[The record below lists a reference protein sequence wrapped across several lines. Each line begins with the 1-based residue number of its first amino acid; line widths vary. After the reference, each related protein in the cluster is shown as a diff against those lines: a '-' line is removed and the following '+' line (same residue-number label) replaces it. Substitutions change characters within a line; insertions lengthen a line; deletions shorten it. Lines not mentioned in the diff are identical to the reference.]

1 MPFSCYKRISLRSTT
16 PSSCPLRNSSVK
28 LEFDAAGNALFEYLL
43 GPGGVLREVVQ
54 LELDDTDKKQF
65 AELQQ
70 AMGQAQQEQSL
81 VVQKLRVRE
90 TEKRRSDLTL
100 SELKDV
106 DNATKAY
113 VQVGKMFLQED
124 LAGLKKKL
132 SDKSEA
138 CGKEA
143 ATLKQQKEHVDEAA
157 KKVTADFQEFIKA
170 HLVQAP
176 TEQPSGS

>member
-1 MPFSCYKRISLRSTT
+1 MVNQAELTHLPRRT
-16 PSSCPLRNSSVK
+16 PTVAPRNSA
-28 LEFDAAGNALFEYLL
+28 DAAAMI
-43 GPGGVLREVVQ
+43 Q

-176 TEQPSGS
+176 TEGATGGS

>member
-1 MPFSCYKRISLRSTT
+1 MI
-16 PSSCPLRNSSVK
+16 
-28 LEFDAAGNALFEYLL
+28 
-43 GPGGVLREVVQ
+43 Q

-106 DNATKAY
+106 DYSTKAY

-124 LAGLKKKL
+124 LAGVGGC
-132 SDKSEA
+132 A
-138 CGKEA
+138 
-143 ATLKQQKEHVDEAA
+143 V
-157 KKVTADFQEFIKA
+157 F
-170 HLVQAP
+170 
-176 TEQPSGS
+176 GSHGSSYL

>member
-1 MPFSCYKRISLRSTT
+1 MPDETRSY
-16 PSSCPLRNSSVK
+16 
-28 LEFDAAGNALFEYLL
+28 A
-43 GPGGVLREVVQ
+43 
-54 LELDDTDKKQF
+54 
-65 AELQQ
+65 
-70 AMGQAQQEQSL
+70 
-81 VVQKLRVRE
+81 
-90 TEKRRSDLTL
+90 
-100 SELKDV
+100 
-106 DNATKAY
+106 
-113 VQVGKMFLQED
+113 QVGKMFLQED

>member
-1 MPFSCYKRISLRSTT
+1 M
-16 PSSCPLRNSSVK
+16 SSRERTAAQVADARAAQRA
-28 LEFDAAGNALFEYLL
+28 DAAAMI
-43 GPGGVLREVVQ
+43 Q

-106 DNATKAY
+106 DNSTKAY

-124 LAGLKKKL
+124 LAG
-132 SDKSEA
+132 SRRS
-138 CGKEA
+138 
-143 ATLKQQKEHVDEAA
+143 
-157 KKVTADFQEFIKA
+157 
-170 HLVQAP
+170 
-176 TEQPSGS
+176 

>member
-1 MPFSCYKRISLRSTT
+1 MVLYT
-16 PSSCPLRNSSVK
+16 PSSHLPRQRPTVVAPRNSA
-28 LEFDAAGNALFEYLL
+28 DAAAMI
-43 GPGGVLREVVQ
+43 Q

-132 SDKSEA
+132 RDKSEA

>member
-1 MPFSCYKRISLRSTT
+1 M
-16 PSSCPLRNSSVK
+16 SVYSRG
-28 LEFDAAGNALFEYLL
+28 DADRERDKQDKKKKPDVVDEIGNAFE
-43 GPGGVLREVVQ
+43 
-54 LELDDTDKKQF
+54 
-65 AELQQ
+65 
-70 AMGQAQQEQSL
+70 
-81 VVQKLRVRE
+81 
-90 TEKRRSDLTL
+90 
-100 SELKDV
+100 
-106 DNATKAY
+106 
-113 VQVGKMFLQED
+113 QVGKMFLQED

-176 TEQPSGS
+176 TEGATGWLLGADVHAAPASAHGLFAPLASRVLSLETPRGAPC

>member
-1 MPFSCYKRISLRSTT
+1 MTQT
-16 PSSCPLRNSSVK
+16 SSSMTLKDK
-28 LEFDAAGNALFEYLL
+28 LYAYMQLTRFDKPVGIELL
-43 GPGGVLREVVQ
+43 LWPTLWGVML
-54 LELDDTDKKQF
+54 
-65 AELQQ
+65 A

-157 KKVTADFQEFIKA
+157 KKVIFLAIEDASKKWTMPIRNWKKA
-170 HLVQAP
+170 MNHFMIHFE
-176 TEQPSGS
+176 EQLKDYV

>member
-1 MPFSCYKRISLRSTT
+1 MI
-16 PSSCPLRNSSVK
+16 
-28 LEFDAAGNALFEYLL
+28 
-43 GPGGVLREVVQ
+43 Q

-65 AELQQ
+65 NDLQQ
-70 AMGQAQQEQSL
+70 SMAKGQQEVAMITSKQ
-81 VVQKLRVRE
+81 RVRE
-90 TEKRRSDLTL
+90 TEKRRADLTL

-106 DNATKAY
+106 DNSTKAY